1 MLFTLEVGDV
11 GNEKKKIQQ
20 QCVIKYYYPALCAK
34 TNEIYA
40 YHAIHINIAKDF
52 STYLAGSESNK

>member
-1 MLFTLEVGDV
+1 MR
-11 GNEKKKIQQ
+11 KKNQQ
-20 QCVIKYYYPALCAK
+20 QCIIKHYPALCAK